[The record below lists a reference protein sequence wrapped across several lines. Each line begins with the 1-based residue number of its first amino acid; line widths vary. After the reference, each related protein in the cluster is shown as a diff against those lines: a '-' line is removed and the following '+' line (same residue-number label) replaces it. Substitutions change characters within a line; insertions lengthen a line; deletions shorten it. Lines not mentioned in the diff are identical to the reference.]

1 MHPPIRVNRAT
12 MTPHETLIL
21 ASASPRRH
29 ELLAPLGVA
38 FEVQPCPLPE
48 PERKPPAVSPESW
61 ALALAY
67 FKARSVAELQPRRW
81 VLGAD
86 TIVVCGGEI
95 LGKPR
100 DLADARR
107 MLTVQAGRETDVV
120 TGVCFVR
127 LTDREQRLGAVDVTR
142 VWMRDDATVREAYL
156 ASGDWAGKAG
166 AYGIQTVGD
175 RLVERVSGSFS
186 NVVGLPVER
195 LRAMLTR
202 LEPPLVASTPPVPP
216 ANVRGAVDG

>member
-1 MHPPIRVNRAT
+1 
-12 MTPHETLIL
+12 MTSNETLIL

-29 ELLAPLGVA
+29 ELLAQLGVA

-67 FKARSVAELQPRRW
+67 FKARSVADRQPQRW

-100 DLADARR
+100 DLVDARR
-107 MLTVQAGRETDVV
+107 MLAMQAGRETDVV

-127 LTDREQRLGAVDVTR
+127 LTDLELRLGAVDVTR
-142 VWMRDDATVREAYL
+142 VWMRDDAAVREAYL
-156 ASGDWAGKAG
+156 VSGDWAGKAG

-175 RLVERVSGSFS
+175 RLVERISGSFS
-186 NVVGLPVER
+186 NVVGLPLER
-195 LRAMLTR
+195 LRAMLAR
-202 LEPPLVASTPPVPP
+202 LEPPLAARTPQMPP
-216 ANVRGAVDG
+216 ADPPRVADA